1 MAKISFFKKGYSLVE
16 VLIVITLIGIILPGV
31 FSIVTVI
38 LRQQLVIYELSTIK
52 REGDAVSYLIKDK
65 ITRDATG
72 IVDDA
77 NTSQCVNAT
86 SLYTPSTPANFKFS
100 SKAGNFYYDLSSTIL
115 RIDIGTASTPLHSNK
130 IGISDLKLS
139 CYKKGAL
146 SPAIVVV
153 SYKVTYVQTTPNP
166 VLGAA
171 PSMDY
176 QIRVALRSTI
186 R

>member
-72 IVDDA
+72 IVN
-77 NTSQCVNAT
+77 NTNISQCVNAAL
-86 SLYTPSTPANFKFS
+86 SYAPSTPANFQFS
-100 SKAGNFYYDLSSTIL
+100 SNIF
-115 RIDIGTASTPLHSNK
+115 
-130 IGISDLKLS
+130 
-139 CYKKGAL
+139 
-146 SPAIVVV
+146 
-153 SYKVTYVQTTPNP
+153 
-166 VLGAA
+166 
-171 PSMDY
+171 
-176 QIRVALRSTI
+176 
-186 R
+186 